1 MNKVLPAV
9 ILFLWGVLLICI
21 CLLIVFS
28 LLSVFVTIR
37 NKRLLKDLYNN
48 NSLSWFTEYGNYKSL
63 RQRIQIGKERTRITK
78 EFVNS
83 ENNDINNKTLFRF
96 LMNSNDSIITL
107 RKIIIILFACLL
119 VLHIIVYI
127 L

>member
-83 ENNDINNKTLFRF
+83 ENNDINNKSLFRF